1 MFYKIMAESILKVI
15 KDIKLEIVSYLFKQE
30 NNNRK
35 QRKILKHII
44 CKFMKMKGKGHSG
57 EKSDYMQV

>member
-15 KDIKLEIVSYLFKQE
+15 KDIKLEIVSYQFKQE
-30 NNNRK
+30 NNKK

-44 CKFMKMKGKGHSG
+44 CKFMKMKGRGHSG